1 VDEAFE
7 AFARARLGQLLAFGY
22 RLTGDEHAAQDL
34 VQEALSRT
42 GVRWRS
48 VRRADRPEVYVQT
61 VMSRLHV
68 DNWRK
73 SRLEDLGA
81 EPSVPGRPGADS
93 DTVVDMGRALR
104 MLAPRQRAVLV
115 LRFYADYTEAQTA
128 EALGCAPGTVK
139 SQTSDALRRLRA
151 LLGATSPAGDVS
163 AYVTQPTPIPA
174 ACLPE
179 GDEL

>member
-34 VQEALSRT
+34 VQEGLSRT
-42 GVRWRS
+42 GVRWRN

-73 SRLEDLGA
+73 TRLEDLGA
-81 EPSVPGRPGADS
+81 NSPARSRPGADS
-93 DTVVDMGRALR
+93 DVVVDMQRALR

-115 LRFYADYTEAQTA
+115 LRHYADYTEAQTA

-139 SQTSDALRRLRA
+139 SQTSDALHRLRT
-151 LLGATSPAGDVS
+151 LLGETTPAGDLS
-163 AYVTQPTPIPA
+163 AYATQPAPTPT